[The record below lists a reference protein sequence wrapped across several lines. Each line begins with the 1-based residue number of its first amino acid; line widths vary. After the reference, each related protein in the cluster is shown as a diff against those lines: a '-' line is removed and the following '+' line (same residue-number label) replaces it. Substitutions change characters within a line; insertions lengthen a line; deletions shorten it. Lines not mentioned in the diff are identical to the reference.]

1 MARKK
6 RVVEE
11 GGDMMAVMMVSLN
24 LILLIFF
31 VYLNSMGIDDEER
44 IKKALGSLSGQF
56 GMLPSGLQIT
66 KGEKLLIPGPSFVTP
81 QEVKIDYGKE
91 FRRIIASGLLLPE
104 EVKVTRTGDELIINL
119 ADKVLFLSGSAQL
132 LPRAEEILSHITDII
147 KKHGMPIVV
156 EGHTDDI
163 PISTARY
170 PSNWELSS
178 ERAASVGW
186 FMVENGQVRLDMMS
200 AVGYAEYKPIV
211 PNDRPENRAR
221 NRRVRIVIDL
231 GSG

>member
-81 QEVKIDYGKE
+81 AEVKIDYGKE

-119 ADKVLFLSGSAQL
+119 ADKVLFSSGNARL
-132 LPRAEEILSHITDII
+132 LPRAEEILSQISDII
-147 KKHGMPIVV
+147 QKHGKPIVV

-170 PSNWELSS
+170 PSNWELSA
-178 ERAASVGW
+178 ERAASIGR
-186 FMVENGQVRLDMMS
+186 FMVENGQVRSALMS
-200 AVGYAEYKPIV
+200 TVGYAEYRPLV
-211 PNDRPENRAR
+211 PNDTPKNRAR

-231 GSG
+231 GTG